1 MKRMIAIAFVF
12 ALLIGLCACQKPQ
25 DSNDP
30 TQITTTPTQLQPKPT
45 QTQPTDPIPTQTQ
58 PTEPVDPR
66 IAEMQ
71 ALLEKKGTN
80 NLYNLALVSEY
91 ATPTDVDLYY
101 IFCYGFKD
109 ESMNPTDD
117 EVACLEDMYGP
128 NLANGKIIRLPIG
141 KMDARLTELFGITLS
156 QTNRVGFDRFTYLE
170 ETECYYCGPASDHS
184 VSIRVQSVEDQDDGT
199 VRVYYRRGRGSDP
212 FQDMIV
218 TLKPV
223 GDGYQILSNL
233 YASPMIGEMQNLL
246 DWNSDYAFYNTAL
259 TSVYENPADVDLAN
273 LFYNGF
279 RDESDEP
286 TEEELNL
293 LEGKMGK
300 YWKEMDLIRLPV
312 EKMDAVL
319 MDLFGITLD
328 QTNGVGLDRLVY
340 LEETDCYYTAVTG
353 MHYADITVA
362 YVETLLEDFS
372 LIVQYSAPLYGNFMV
387 KLMPIPDG
395 GYQIL
400 SNEAIDHLY
409 NETGVWNAI
418 VEYFDQREAYLL
430 GTSAEISN
438 IMPGI
443 LPDVAS
449 HLAAINSA
457 GVEWLGSDITM
468 EITGCGDSHAEA
480 IVTETVKFCV
490 NGAEQTEIVVHRIHS
505 FLSNDGAIIV
515 ASDGYQEITTGFISA
530 AYVPPER
537 W

>member
-1 MKRMIAIAFVF
+1 MTPVQHIEEGNAMKRMIAIAFVF
-12 ALLIGLCACQKPQ
+12 ALLIGLCACQKTQ

-30 TQITTTPTQLQPKPT
+30 TQITTIPTQMTATPTQLQPKPT
-45 QTQPTDPIPTQTQ
+45 QTQTTDPIPTQTQ
-58 PTEPVDPR
+58 PTEPADPR

-71 ALLEKKGTN
+71 
-80 NLYNLALVSEY
+80 
-91 ATPTDVDLYY
+91 
-101 IFCYGFKD
+101 
-109 ESMNPTDD
+109 
-117 EVACLEDMYGP
+117 
-128 NLANGKIIRLPIG
+128 
-141 KMDARLTELFGITLS
+141 ELF
-156 QTNRVGFDRFTYLE
+156 DY
-170 ETECYYCGPASDHS
+170 
-184 VSIRVQSVEDQDDGT
+184 
-199 VRVYYRRGRGSDP
+199 
-212 FQDMIV
+212 
-218 TLKPV
+218 K
-223 GDGYQILSNL
+223 
-233 YASPMIGEMQNLL
+233 
-246 DWNSDYAFYNTAL
+246 SDYIFYNTAL

-293 LEGKMGK
+293 LEGIMGP
-300 YWKEMDLIRLPV
+300 YWQMMDLVRLPTA
-312 EKMDAVL
+312 KMDAVL
-319 MDLFGITLD
+319 MDLFGITLE

-362 YVETLLEDFS
+362 YVETLLEDFN

-400 SNEAIDHLY
+400 SNVAIDHLY

-430 GTSAEISN
+430 GKSTEISN

-443 LPDVAS
+443 LPDEAS

-457 GVEWLGSDITM
+457 GVKWLGSDITM
-468 EITGCGDSHAEA
+468 EINGCWDSHAEA
-480 IVTETVKFCV
+480 IVTETVKFRA
-490 NGAEQTEIVVHRIHS
+490 NGAEQTEIVVHRIHA
-505 FLSNDGAIIV
+505 FLSNDGAIIIG
-515 ASDGYQEITTGFISA
+515 SDCYQEVTTGFSSA
-530 AYVPPER
+530 AYLPPEL